1 MANEVDLVV
10 RARNEATK
18 AINSVR
24 DAVKGLRD
32 EQDDLS
38 KSAEKSG
45 GPLGRFVDELTRLK
59 TEAEGIRS
67 LGKVKDSLDAIAT
80 RADRT
85 EKAVQKTAKALNDLE
100 AEAQQAS
107 AKTAQFKQNV
117 DGLKAAL
124 DRETA
129 AFRNLRK
136 ENTAANNELT
146 KAENKLKSLQTQQ
159 AKTPSQDLV
168 KKIAEQQIAVANAT
182 AKQVD
187 VSGRYD
193 AATKARNDAAQS
205 YRTLNAQIAAS
216 AAEER
221 RIAAAIESTTVQH
234 QKNQRAA
241 GAATDQLSKAKT
253 VGSEVAQVFGNVASS
268 EEAMAKAAADN
279 AAQMQRV
286 TAAMERQKQLDAR
299 SAQVDRGRPVD
310 LAGDVNRQIGVVA
323 QARREIEAVRQATI
337 EMLNPANQAGK
348 SARELANSFELLNVR
363 AAQADQAFRNE
374 SEALRQLQARL
385 QAANMERFN
394 QSVSTSAR
402 STRTLATETRAT
414 AQALSAGGN
423 GAGIFKSALSGIY
436 GEGRQALS
444 LMQRLRGEILSL
456 TATYVGFQATVQGLS
471 TVIDNFRALEAA
483 QNRLGSVFNQD
494 TAKVAQEINFLRAQ
508 AQRLGIEFS
517 VLSNEYSKFAVAT
530 QAAGFAQESTRR
542 IFLAVAEAARVNKLS
557 NEQLQGT
564 FLALQQMA
572 SKGKVSAQELQ
583 QQLGERLP
591 GAVTIFAKALGLTN
605 AELIKL
611 QEKGE
616 VLASESNLLKFA
628 DELNRRFGPQ
638 LESSLKST
646 SAEIGRF
653 QNSLFSASLQ
663 VAAGGFIASFTDLL
677 RTMNEFFASQQ
688 GVQFFT
694 ALGAAL
700 GRITD
705 GVKIVLQNFEL
716 LKVAIAALISLKIT
730 GFIASLVGGLRQ
742 AQVAA
747 QAATGAQTAFAA
759 EMAIGQGIISGF
771 VGGLRNLAL
780 GYRLTAVAMQ
790 ATANTSRIA
799 IAGVTAMNLALGA
812 MRGAL
817 GLAATGFRLL
827 WAAVG
832 GLPGII
838 ITGVTLALGSWLT
851 QVNSATS
858 AIEEHKRILTAVN
871 AAYETVKGTTH
882 DWVEEIKKAG
892 QVTETQAIA
901 SARKLREEYDA
912 ALNGIRAKVQIF
924 DDSTMQLD
932 SSNPIR
938 KQAMQ
943 VVDMFAQVQAGK
955 KTLAE
960 LITLLDEVGTN
971 PATEDFS
978 ELALNMLDAIT
989 TAESGEH
996 TIKELAQSLAEADA
1010 VVKVFNKSVG
1020 ETDKVTMGAEASIAK
1035 SEEALKSATEQ
1046 GAKKFNEAMLE
1057 LQKSIPGMADELKKL
1072 ESINALQK
1080 QYEQALRFAR
1090 SIGQVKQA
1098 WDAFQ
1103 NGVTAINTPTL
1114 TGDTMQATIQLLKDR
1129 EGFQPTGKWDRNA
1142 FRAGYGSDTVTLS
1155 DGTIQKVTEGM
1166 AVTRA
1171 EADADLVRRIGEFQT
1186 VVKNQIGEDRFNS
1199 FNPQQQAVLTSL
1211 AYNYGDL
1218 ASTGKLSTFREGSVS
1233 EIVAAIEDLKSHNDG
1248 INATRRQ
1255 MEANIFGGG
1264 ATPAAADA
1272 EQLAR
1277 SAEAEQKK
1285 AAAKKE
1291 YLEDAE
1297 KSSALLKDELANNG
1311 EISREMAIQQAV
1323 QAEIDKAKK
1332 AGTIADPERLQLIR
1346 DSAAAEWD
1354 RNNALKSN
1362 KTELQQA
1369 NQALALANSLS
1380 TQRNALEAQI
1390 KTATAAGNTTV
1401 LAQAQTELA
1410 GVNTKLAEAIEK
1422 ARAMWQ
1428 AIGGPQ
1434 ADAAIAKLDALKT
1447 KTTAVQ
1453 TQMSYFGLN
1462 MSQIQSLV
1470 GSFAD
1475 GFANAFADF
1484 VTAVAQGENAM
1495 KALKTA
1501 FIQFAANFLRE
1512 IATMILKQ
1520 MILNALSG
1528 MGGPIGTAATALM
1541 KTGHTGGVVG
1551 AAGVGVGNMNKRV
1564 SPAIFAGAMK
1574 YHTGGLVGLRPDEM
1588 PIIAKRNEEM
1598 ITEQDPRHR
1607 NNGGLAGMG
1616 GDKNI
1621 AIRNIVTLDPEFGR
1635 SMMQS
1640 SDGEH
1645 AVMSHIKKNRAAIK
1659 QLIR

>member
-117 DGLKAAL
+117 DGLKTAL

-159 AKTPSQDLV
+159 AKTPSLDLV

-299 SAQVDRGRPVD
+299 TAQVDRGRPVD
-310 LAGDVNRQIGVVA
+310 LAADVNRQINVVA
-323 QARREIEAVRQATI
+323 QARREIELVRQATI

-759 EMAIGQGIISGF
+759 ETAIAQGVVGGF

-780 GYRLTAVAMQ
+780 SYRLTAVAMQ

-799 IAGVTAMNLALGA
+799 IAGMTAMQMALGGL
-812 MRGAL
+812 RGAL

-827 WAAVG
+827 WGAVG
-832 GLPGII
+832 GLPGLV
-838 ITGVTLALGSWLT
+838 ITGVTLALGQWLT
-851 QVNSATS
+851 QVNSATA
-858 AIEEHKRILTAVN
+858 AIEEHKRILAAVN
-871 AAYETVKGTTH
+871 AAYEDVKGTTREWA
-882 DWVEEIKKAG
+882 DAIKGATLSQALANAQKLRAEYNAAVESARGLAMVQKAG
-892 QVTETQAIA
+892 TSDLMANDPRRQQAEQLVKLFDDLAAGATDLDKVTQALDKIA
-901 SARKLREEYDA
+901 LTGADDQIKET
-912 ALNGIRAKVQIF
+912 ALELLGMINTAK
-924 DDSTMQLD
+924 D
-932 SSNPIR
+932 
-938 KQAMQ
+938 
-943 VVDMFAQVQAGK
+943 
-955 KTLAE
+955 
-960 LITLLDEVGTN
+960 
-971 PATEDFS
+971 
-978 ELALNMLDAIT
+978 
-989 TAESGEH
+989 GEH
-996 TIKELAQSLAEADA
+996 SIQELWQAVNEADA
-1010 VVKVFNKSVG
+1010 TVRVFNKTVS
-1020 ETDKVTMGAEASIAK
+1020 ETDKVLLGAEASAAK

-1186 VVKNQIGEDRFNS
+1186 TVKNQIGEDRFNS

-1311 EISREMAIQQAV
+1311 EISREMGIQQAV

-1380 TQRNALEAQI
+1380 TQRNTLEAQI

-1410 GVNTKLAEAIEK
+1410 GVNTKLAEGIEK

-1621 AIRNIVTLDPEFGR
+1621 AIRSIVTLDPEFGR